1 MEKFLTTYHNPVL
14 LTQSV
19 DGLNIRPN
27 GVYVDLTFGSG
38 GHSRAI
44 LEQLDE
50 NGKLFAFDQDS
61 DSKTNTI
68 EDKRFT
74 LIDKNFKFIK
84 NHLKFHGIEKVDG
97 ILGDLG
103 VSSHQFDCEER
114 GFSTR
119 FDCPLDMR
127 MDRRKELKAS
137 DILQTYTETE
147 LSNLFFQYGEIHNS
161 KRLAAIIAG
170 ERCVRPFS
178 SSKDF
183 IARIQSCIPK
193 QKEYQYLAQLYQAL
207 RIVVNDELNALQLM
221 LEQTTDLLHK
231 NGRLV
236 IISYHSLEDRLV
248 KVFMRSGNFDDK
260 KDKDFYGNDL
270 SPFQLV
276 SRKVIVPDEEEITSN
291 NRSRSAKLRIAEKK

>member
-27 GVYVDLTFGSG
+27 GVYVDLTFGAG

-50 NGKLFAFDQDS
+50 NGKLFAFDQDL

>member
-193 QKEYQYLAQLYQAL
+193 QKEFQYLAQLYQAL